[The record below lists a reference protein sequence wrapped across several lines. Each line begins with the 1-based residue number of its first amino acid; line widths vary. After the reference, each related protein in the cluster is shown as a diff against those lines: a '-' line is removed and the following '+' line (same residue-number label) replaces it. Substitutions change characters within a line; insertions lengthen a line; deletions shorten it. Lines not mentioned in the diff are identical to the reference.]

1 MGANDMAEMTPADWQ
16 RQMYALSLMQGA
28 NQPSAA
34 TTSPWGAISNAM
46 RPMVA
51 AAAYNNAQPAGGNAA
66 PSPTPTSAPI
76 YPAVPTTP
84 AQDAAYAAANPNLPT
99 TYTGPTNGPGF
110 FARAANWLS
119 PNPPLPPAAAYA
131 AGGTNTPAVQTP
143 PVAYPS
149 QFGPPA
155 PAAAPAPRPVSF
167 VPPVAPSGAAPPPAN
182 WPPSPIAP
190 QGLPPMPVRW
200 PALSS
205 QHHLLS
211 EANNGQPYSLAN
223 NPALNWPVSTP
234 GGPWSNPITLA
245 R

>member
-1 MGANDMAEMTPADWQ
+1 MAEMTPADWQ
-16 RQMYALSLMQGA
+16 RQMYYMSLMNSAQQPQTGPSGAGNFLSNLVRPIGAAVMRQQGTG
-28 NQPSAA
+28 A
-34 TTSPWGAISNAM
+34 T
-46 RPMVA
+46 
-51 AAAYNNAQPAGGNAA
+51 
-66 PSPTPTSAPI
+66 PSPTPTSAPT
-76 YPAVPTTP
+76 YPAVPTTL